1 MDNFDYKKY
10 LAEGRLFEE
19 DNSTDYLKLGR
30 TLGTVN
36 NYAFDTDQEYEELG
50 RRYVERGYGGNLQ
63 KALDANFGNEPVKS
77 KSSTSGLQP
86 YTDEIRRDEADGL
99 TSDIELD
106 GDAKQIF
113 IDDLMKATEGESWDT
128 FYDIADEIM
137 KKYLAEGRLL
147 REAKDNP
154 KAIILAGAPGA
165 GKGYIL
171 KGLDLG
177 GIKVMNID
185 DIYINLLKQA
195 NVSLDLKNATP
206 EERSQQAKQMAV
218 ANKEFK
224 GNIAATI
231 EGKESFILDG
241 TAASYN
247 STVKLKDE
255 LEEAGYD
262 VFMLYVYT
270 DLERSLAQNQNRFE
284 KSGGEDR
291 SLAPAIV
298 MRTWKSVTQNLDK
311 YADLFGFNFVAV
323 ANTLDDIESISDL
336 ESIIKKYL
344 TPFSPK
350 DTIPKSPAQQK
361 RSDDNK
367 AKDAEELKAMLN
379 SDFVYDV
386 IKTSVSK
393 EAAQARLKQF
403 LS

>member
-1 MDNFDYKKY
+1 MDNFNYKKY
-10 LAEGRLFEE
+10 LAEGRLLKEE
-19 DNSTDYLKLGR
+19 QG
-30 TLGTVN
+30 
-36 NYAFDTDQEYEELG
+36 
-50 RRYVERGYGGNLQ
+50 
-63 KALDANFGNEPVKS
+63 
-77 KSSTSGLQP
+77 
-86 YTDEIRRDEADGL
+86 
-99 TSDIELD
+99 
-106 GDAKQIF
+106 
-113 IDDLMKATEGESWDT
+113 
-128 FYDIADEIM
+128 
-137 KKYLAEGRLL
+137 
-147 REAKDNP
+147 NP

-177 GIKVMNID
+177 GIKIMNVD
-185 DIYINLLKQA
+185 DIYIDLLKKA
-195 NVSLDLKNATP
+195 NVSLDLKNSTP
-206 EERSQQAKQMAV
+206 EERSEQAKQMAV

-247 STVKLKDE
+247 TTTKLKNE
-255 LEEAGYD
+255 LDEAGYD

-270 DLERSLAQNQNRFE
+270 DLERSLAQNQDRFE

-298 MRTWKSVTQNLDK
+298 MRTWKSVTQNLNK
-311 YADLFGFNFVAV
+311 YADLFGNNFVAV

-336 ESIIKKYL
+336 ESIVKKYL
-344 TPFSPK
+344 TPFAPK
-350 DTIPKSPAQQK
+350 NTKPKTPAQQK

-386 IKTSVSK
+386 IETSVSK
-393 EAAQARLKQF
+393 EEAQMRIAKF
-403 LS
+403 LNS